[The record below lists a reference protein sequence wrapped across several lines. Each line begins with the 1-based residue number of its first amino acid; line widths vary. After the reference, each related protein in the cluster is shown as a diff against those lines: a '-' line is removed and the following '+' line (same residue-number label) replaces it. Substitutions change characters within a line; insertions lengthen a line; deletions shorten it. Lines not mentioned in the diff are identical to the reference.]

1 MRKEIQM
8 RVSLATNNMSCQP
21 LRSFGKA
28 AEQPQKNTP
37 SNPAFTA
44 GNTVSRKEYDDLNAK
59 YEKLNAKYDLACRM
73 ACAQAEQ
80 YNQLAAKYKAV
91 AK

>member
-1 MRKEIQM
+1 MGKRKEIKM
-8 RVSLATNNMSCQP
+8 RVSLATNVMSCQP

-28 AEQPQKNTP
+28 EQPQKNSP
-37 SNPAFTA
+37 ANPAFA
-44 GNTVSRKEYDDLNAK
+44 SNNTVSKEEYDK
-59 YEKLNAKYDLACRM
+59 MCAKYDIACRI

-80 YNQLAAKYKAV
+80 YNQLAAKYKAI

>member
-1 MRKEIQM
+1 M
-8 RVSLATNNMSCQP
+8 RVSLATNHMSCQP

-28 AEQPQKNTP
+28 EQAQKNNP
-37 SNPAFTA
+37 SNPNFTA
-44 GNTVSRKEYDDLNAK
+44 GNATVSREEYD
-59 YEKLNAKYDLACRM
+59 KLNAKYDLACRI

-80 YNQLAAKYKAV
+80 YNRLAAKYKAV

>member
-1 MRKEIQM
+1 MRKEIKM

-28 AEQPQKNTP
+28 EQPQKNP
-37 SNPAFTA
+37 QANSAFASN
-44 GNTVSRKEYDDLNAK
+44 NTVSKEEYD
-59 YEKLNAKYDLACRM
+59 KLSAKYDLACRI
-73 ACAQAEQ
+73 ACAQAQQ
-80 YNQLAAKYKAV
+80 YNQLAAKYRAV

>member
-1 MRKEIQM
+1 MGMRKEIKM

-28 AEQPQKNTP
+28 EQPQKNP
-37 SNPAFTA
+37 QANPAFA
-44 GNTVSRKEYDDLNAK
+44 SNNTVSKEEYD
-59 YEKLNAKYDLACRM
+59 KLSAKYDLACRI
-73 ACAQAEQ
+73 ACAQAQQ
-80 YNQLAAKYKAV
+80 YNQLAAKYRAV

>member
-1 MRKEIQM
+1 M
-8 RVSLATNNMSCQP
+8 RVSLATNTISCQP
-21 LRSFGKA
+21 LRSFGN

-44 GNTVSRKEYDDLNAK
+44 GNMVSKEEYD
-59 YEKLNAKYDLACRM
+59 KLSAKYDLACRI

-80 YNQLAAKYKAV
+80 YNQLAAKYKAM